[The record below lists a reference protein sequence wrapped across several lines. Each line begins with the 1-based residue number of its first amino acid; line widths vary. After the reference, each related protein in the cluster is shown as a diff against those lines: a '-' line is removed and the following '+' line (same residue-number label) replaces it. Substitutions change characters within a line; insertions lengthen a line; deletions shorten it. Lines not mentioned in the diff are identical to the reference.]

1 MVEVSIVTIIMTMTM
16 ALTMIV
22 VTSMFTMTSMTAMT
36 AMIAVTAMATV
47 TMLIVSGVLVHIGN
61 HLVEGL
67 SEGLRPDFEHDE
79 QLALLSVQ
87 LIHIDALVYGLIGNS
102 QRQFEHKS
110 VL

>member
-1 MVEVSIVTIIMTMTM
+1 MVEVSIVTITMTMTM
-16 ALTMIV
+16 ALTVIV
-22 VTSMFTMTSMTAMT
+22 VTSMFTMTSMT

-47 TMLIVSGVLVHIGN
+47 TMLIVPGVLVHIGD

-87 LIHIDALVYGLIGNS
+87 LIHIDALVYGLIGYS

>member
-16 ALTMIV
+16 ALTVIV
-22 VTSMFTMTSMTAMT
+22 VTSMFTMT

>member
-16 ALTMIV
+16 ALTVIV
-22 VTSMFTMTSMTAMT
+22 VTSMFTMTSMT